1 MASIQERKTKDGK
14 VSFRVQV
21 RLKGRPSQTATSD
34 RKTDAKRWV
43 NETESAIREGR
54 YFKTDEARR
63 HTLADMCDRYLTDT
77 LPSKGTSLQRGQ
89 KQQLAWWTK
98 RIGKYALADV
108 TPALI
113 AEQRDFLAKKVLTT
127 PTDNKPAR
135 ITAPATVVRYLAALS
150 SAFSQAVNEWG
161 WIEASP
167 MAKVKKPREPKG
179 RVRFLSDDERIRLL
193 NACKKSEN
201 RYLYPI
207 VLLAISTG
215 ARHGEIIGLEWKHI
229 DFDRSR
235 AVLFDTKNGD
245 HRPLLLS
252 PQLIAELELLRT
264 ANAELTSLVFAS
276 KRVPSKP
283 MEVRAYWHTALIDA
297 GINDFRFHDLRHT
310 AASYLAMNGATT
322 AELSEILGHKT
333 LVMVK
338 RYAHLTESHTR
349 QVVTKMNDK
358 LSPQRS
364 RRALRMTRL
373 SLLPHRIHL

>member
-113 AEQRDFLAKKVLTT
+113 AEQRDFLAKKVLTK